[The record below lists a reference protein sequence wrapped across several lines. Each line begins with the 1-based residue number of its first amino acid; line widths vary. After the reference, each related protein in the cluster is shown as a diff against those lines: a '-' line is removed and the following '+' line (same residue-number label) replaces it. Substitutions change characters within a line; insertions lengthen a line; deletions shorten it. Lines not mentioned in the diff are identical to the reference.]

1 MIANLFTRTFL
12 IDMNSYNYNGISR
25 FPIYEYKSFE
35 KNEDPYLFYSNMK
48 DTVLK
53 DNTSSY
59 NFITVVDRYDF
70 DTALVDYMYFIC
82 MRYEGYRSILD
93 HALLYEDMLLNKAKF
108 ISSMEYLD
116 DERIDGRNNISYI
129 TASIQHFYEKYK
141 DYDINTDMNKKIEF
155 YKDLPVEYLYTIYR
169 DWKDSLNDDYRE
181 KIVTLINNK
190 IRSLWL
196 YEIIYIW
203 NRYQM
208 YYYNSGYIKPLKLQN
223 TIKDMLT
230 SGKYSELKDL
240 LDKNDYLIEEIKKTV
255 RYDKKF
261 DLDTSIFDM
270 SMEDYLLY
278 PSCKGYTDMNLFKF
292 NNSMLKRFREKSD
305 DK

>member
-1 MIANLFTRTFL
+1 
-12 IDMNSYNYNGISR
+12 
-25 FPIYEYKSFE
+25 
-35 KNEDPYLFYSNMK
+35 MK
-48 DTVLK
+48 DTILK

-70 DTALVDYMYFIC
+70 DTALVDYMHFIC

-93 HALLYEDMLLNKAKF
+93 HALLYEDMLLDKAKF

-116 DERIDGRNNISYI
+116 DERMNERNIISYI

-141 DYDINTDMNKKIEF
+141 DYDINIDMNRKIEF
-155 YKDLPVEYLYTIYR
+155 YKDIPVEYLYTIYR
-169 DWKDSLNDDYRE
+169 DWKDSLNDNYRE

-203 NRYQM
+203 NRYQI